1 METTMKKLIYPL
13 TKQKVK
19 NLKCGQLLR
28 YNGILYTARDQAH
41 KRMVGMIN
49 KKQRLPFTLKDQVI
63 YYCGPN
69 PALPGRVIGAC
80 GPTTSSRMD
89 TFTPALLKAGLLAM
103 VGKGERSKEVL
114 NAIKKYK
121 AVYFITHAGCGALI
135 SEYVKSKKLICFGDL
150 GAEAVFAF
158 SVQDFPLIV
167 AIDSKGDSI
176 YD

>member
-1 METTMKKLIYPL
+1 MKKLTGPL
-13 TKQKVK
+13 TKAKIKQ
-19 NLKCGQLLR
+19 LRAGQVLS
-28 YNGILYTARDQAH
+28 YDGILYTARDQAH
-41 KRMVGMIN
+41 KRMAAMIN
-49 KKQRLPFTLKDQVI
+49 KKQELPFILKNQVI

-89 TFTPALLKAGLLAM
+89 RFTPILLKAGLLGM

-114 NAIKKYK
+114 SAIKKHK

-135 SEYVKSKKLICFGDL
+135 SEYVKSKKFVGFGDL
-150 GAEAVFAF
+150 GPEAVFAF
-158 SVQDFPLIV
+158 SVQDFPLMV
-167 AIDSKGDSI
+167 AIDSEGDSI